1 MCYTYIIMAESAGEA
16 SRDAIAPVYLP
27 NSTPPPTLDLET
39 NSSENWKLWKQM
51 WNNYLIVSGL
61 DSKPDRYVTA
71 LLLHSIGKDALR
83 VYNGMQF
90 DDEDRDNPAI
100 IIAKFDEYVLGET
113 KEFFERFK
121 FNRCYQTS
129 ESFDQ
134 YLSELRNL
142 EKSCGFCNCMRE
154 KLLMDRIILG
164 VKSEKTRG
172 KLISQSKLDLRKAI
186 AICRADEAA
195 GEQMKAMNPKASEEI
210 HQMSGKPHHHTRRH
224 DGTRGSSGPN
234 RTSSRQ
240 PRRDKSKQIKCKFC
254 SKVHAMK
261 KESCPAWGKSCD
273 ACKGKN
279 HFKNSERCPKS
290 KRNVHGVRE
299 YGYSD
304 TDSSS
309 CASISTVTTADVCT
323 IKSSED
329 SPVYCNMVVNKQLVK
344 LQVDCGATVNVLPRR
359 YVGNKEIRHE
369 DVSLKMWND
378 VTMKAIGKC
387 RVKTVNPV
395 TGEKWKIDYVVV
407 DQDLIP
413 LDP

>member
-1 MCYTYIIMAESAGEA
+1 
-16 SRDAIAPVYLP
+16 
-27 NSTPPPTLDLET
+27 
-39 NSSENWKLWKQM
+39 
-51 WNNYLIVSGL
+51 
-61 DSKPDRYVTA
+61 
-71 LLLHSIGKDALR
+71 
-83 VYNGMQF
+83 
-90 DDEDRDNPAI
+90 
-100 IIAKFDEYVLGET
+100 
-113 KEFFERFK
+113 
-121 FNRCYQTS
+121 
-129 ESFDQ
+129 
-134 YLSELRNL
+134 
-142 EKSCGFCNCMRE
+142 
-154 KLLMDRIILG
+154 MDRIILG

-195 GEQMKAMNPKASEEI
+195 GEQMKAMNPKANEEI
-210 HQMSGKPHHHTRRH
+210 HQMTGKPRHHTRRH

-234 RTSSRQ
+234 RTSLGQ
-240 PRRDKSKQIKCKFC
+240 PGRDKSKQMKCKFC

-413 LDP
+413 LLSRKAAEKIKLITINYDNFQSVSAVSTSLKTSEVVNEFPKVFDNKLGSLPAKNVQTQAEYETINAITFLPMREESISKIRDETERDESLQTLKAGHMTRPMFHLLLPPTTTSEMNLL